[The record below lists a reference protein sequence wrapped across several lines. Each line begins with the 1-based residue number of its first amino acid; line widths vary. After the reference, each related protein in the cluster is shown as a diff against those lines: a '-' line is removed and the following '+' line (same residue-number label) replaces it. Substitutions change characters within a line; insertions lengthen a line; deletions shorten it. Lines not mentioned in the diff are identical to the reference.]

1 MPTPREASI
10 WGKIRTDL
18 NEAQQNIL
26 NGRYAEAM
34 VLDRE
39 ILKRIVRMQVDKAVL
54 VSNNLESDI
63 EQLFENRLISKET
76 RDQYHAIRLYAEQ
89 TENGVQAT
97 AQAANDSFSLLKD
110 ALEHY
115 VDSNAQR
122 SSGGGYETRS
132 FQGSSRFSSG
142 YSGPAA
148 GERSFAAAGSDS
160 YASTDAADSVSSSY
174 EADGS
179 DDADTVRRYTAPE
192 NEGEYDTAAGSGDV
206 DAGAATAPR
215 SSFDASGVDL
225 PLGNAPRRSGSNVH
239 HRSSRNTN
247 QRPTRPLRDSER
259 VSRNGNRR
267 PAATS
272 TAKRAAA
279 SGRRNANRPR
289 GGQKGRKQ
297 ELDLYGTIDACV
309 CCLDSINY
317 VTDTEVLREA
327 CRRVQLFLM
336 PGAPFI
342 FDINTR
348 EKLERIDGQS
358 FVREDEDIFCVW
370 QTRIDEDDLCH
381 YDFDFFE
388 LNEEG
393 AWNRYQEH
401 HAERIYSVE
410 TLVQLLKDT
419 GFEHIEVRGELSD
432 NPPEEG
438 EERIFLIA
446 NANLEEK
453 HDRRK

>member
-122 SSGGGYETRS
+122 SSGGSYETRS

-179 DDADTVRRYTAPE
+179 DDADTVRRYTATE
-192 NEGEYDTAAGSGDV
+192 NEGGYDTDTGSEDFGAGTAA
-206 DAGAATAPR
+206 APR

-267 PAATS
+267 PAAAS
-272 TAKRAAA
+272 TAKQAAA

-297 ELDLYGTIDACV
+297 ELDLYGILKYVIPILCLILAVILIRVLMGNSGSSTIETTPAATVAVTESVMETDPIVPETTAAPEPTTAIYMTTTGVKVRTEPNTDCRVLAVLDAGTQ
-309 CCLDSINY
+309 
-317 VTDTEVLREA
+317 VTYKGEA
-327 CRRVQLFLM
+327 DGWVNIDYNGENAYIKSDFVQ
-336 PGAPFI
+336 PVA
-342 FDINTR
+342 
-348 EKLERIDGQS
+348 
-358 FVREDEDIFCVW
+358 
-370 QTRIDEDDLCH
+370 
-381 YDFDFFE
+381 
-388 LNEEG
+388 
-393 AWNRYQEH
+393 
-401 HAERIYSVE
+401 AETPAAE
-410 TLVQLLKDT
+410 T
-419 GFEHIEVRGELSD
+419 
-432 NPPEEG
+432 P
-438 EERIFLIA
+438 A
-446 NANLEEK
+446 A
-453 HDRRK
+453 

>member
-122 SSGGGYETRS
+122 SSGSSYETRS

-148 GERSFAAAGSDS
+148 ASDSYPAAGADAGSDS
-160 YASTDAADSVSSSY
+160 YTAEATRDEASEDDM
-174 EADGS
+174 EAMG
-179 DDADTVRRYTAPE
+179 R
-192 NEGEYDTAAGSGDV
+192 YDTATGADGYAAGIDTASGNAG
-206 DAGAATAPR
+206 DASASAPR
-215 SSFDASGVDL
+215 ASFDASGVDI

-267 PAATS
+267 PAAAG
-272 TAKRAAA
+272 TAKRASA
-279 SGRRNANRPR
+279 SSARRNGSRPR

-297 ELDLYGTIDACV
+297 ELDLYGILKYVIPILCLILAVILIRVLMGGSGSSTIETTPAATVAVTEPVMETEPIVPETTAAPEPTAIYMTTTGVKVRTEPNTDCRVLAVLDAGTQ
-309 CCLDSINY
+309 
-317 VTDTEVLREA
+317 VTYKGEA
-327 CRRVQLFLM
+327 DGWVNIDYNGESAYIKSDFVQ
-336 PGAPFI
+336 PVAAETPA
-342 FDINTR
+342 
-348 EKLERIDGQS
+348 
-358 FVREDEDIFCVW
+358 
-370 QTRIDEDDLCH
+370 
-381 YDFDFFE
+381 
-388 LNEEG
+388 EETP
-393 AWNRYQEH
+393 A
-401 HAERIYSVE
+401 A
-410 TLVQLLKDT
+410 
-419 GFEHIEVRGELSD
+419 
-432 NPPEEG
+432 
-438 EERIFLIA
+438 
-446 NANLEEK
+446 
-453 HDRRK
+453 

>member
-63 EQLFENRLISKET
+63 EQLFENRLLSKEM

-89 TENGVQAT
+89 AEGGIQAT
-97 AQAANDSFSLLKD
+97 AQAANDSFALLKD

-122 SSGGGYETRS
+122 SSGSSYETRS

-148 GERSFAAAGSDS
+148 ASDSYPAAGADAGSDS
-160 YASTDAADSVSSSY
+160 YTAEATRDEASEDDMEAA
-174 EADGS
+174 
-179 DDADTVRRYTAPE
+179 VR
-192 NEGEYDTAAGSGDV
+192 YDTAADAAGY
-206 DAGAATAPR
+206 DAGIDTASGNAGDASASAPR
-215 SSFDASGVDL
+215 ASFDASGVDI

-267 PAATS
+267 PAAAG
-272 TAKRAAA
+272 TAKRASA
-279 SGRRNANRPR
+279 SAGRRNGSRPR
-289 GGQKGRKQ
+289 GGQKGRQQ
-297 ELDLYGTIDACV
+297 ELDLYGILKYVIPILCLILAVILIRVLMGGSGSSTIETTPAATVAVTEPVMETEPIVPETTAAPEPTAIYMTTTGVKVRTEPNTDCRVLAVLDAGTQV
-309 CCLDSINY
+309 SY
-317 VTDTEVLREA
+317 KGEA
-327 CRRVQLFLM
+327 DGWVNIDYNGENAYIKSDFVQ
-336 PGAPFI
+336 PVAAETPA
-342 FDINTR
+342 
-348 EKLERIDGQS
+348 
-358 FVREDEDIFCVW
+358 
-370 QTRIDEDDLCH
+370 
-381 YDFDFFE
+381 
-388 LNEEG
+388 EETP
-393 AWNRYQEH
+393 A
-401 HAERIYSVE
+401 A
-410 TLVQLLKDT
+410 
-419 GFEHIEVRGELSD
+419 
-432 NPPEEG
+432 
-438 EERIFLIA
+438 
-446 NANLEEK
+446 
-453 HDRRK
+453 

>member
-89 TENGVQAT
+89 AEGGVQAT

-122 SSGGGYETRS
+122 SSGSSYETRS

-148 GERSFAAAGSDS
+148 ASDS
-160 YASTDAADSVSSSY
+160 YAAAATDSY
-174 EADGS
+174 TTEATRAEAS
-179 DDADTVRRYTAPE
+179 EDDMEAMERYDA
-192 NEGEYDTAAGSGDV
+192 GIDTASGNAG
-206 DAGAATAPR
+206 DASASAPR
-215 SSFDASGVDL
+215 ASFDASGVDI
-225 PLGNAPRRSGSNVH
+225 PLGNAPRRSGSNVR

-267 PAATS
+267 PAAAGT
-272 TAKRAAA
+272 TKRDSA
-279 SGRRNANRPR
+279 SAGRRNGSRPR

-297 ELDLYGTIDACV
+297 ELDVYGILKYVIPILCLILAVILIRVLMGGSGSSTIETTPAATVAVTEPVMETEAIVPETTAAPEPTAIYMTTTGVKVRTEPNTDCRVLAVLDAGTQV
-309 CCLDSINY
+309 SY
-317 VTDTEVLREA
+317 KGEA
-327 CRRVQLFLM
+327 DGWVNIDYNGESAYIKSDFVQ
-336 PGAPFI
+336 PVAAETPA
-342 FDINTR
+342 
-348 EKLERIDGQS
+348 
-358 FVREDEDIFCVW
+358 
-370 QTRIDEDDLCH
+370 
-381 YDFDFFE
+381 
-388 LNEEG
+388 EETP
-393 AWNRYQEH
+393 A
-401 HAERIYSVE
+401 A
-410 TLVQLLKDT
+410 
-419 GFEHIEVRGELSD
+419 
-432 NPPEEG
+432 
-438 EERIFLIA
+438 
-446 NANLEEK
+446 
-453 HDRRK
+453 

>member
-115 VDSNAQR
+115 VDTNAQR
-122 SSGGGYETRS
+122 SSGSSYEARG

-148 GERSFAAAGSDS
+148 ASDS
-160 YASTDAADSVSSSY
+160 YPAAGAAAATDS
-174 EADGS
+174 
-179 DDADTVRRYTAPE
+179 YTAAATRDE
-192 NEGEYDTAAGSGDV
+192 ASEDDMEAMGRYDTATGAAGY
-206 DAGAATAPR
+206 DAGIDTASGNAGDASASAPR
-215 SSFDASGVDL
+215 ASFDASGVDI
-225 PLGNAPRRSGSNVH
+225 PLGNAPRRSGSNVR

-267 PAATS
+267 PAAAG
-272 TAKRAAA
+272 TAKRDSA
-279 SGRRNANRPR
+279 SAGRRNGIRPR

-297 ELDLYGTIDACV
+297 ELDVYGILKYVIPILCLILAVILIRVLMGGSGSSTIETTPAATVAATEPVLETEAIVPETTAAPEPTTAIYMTTTGVKVRTEPNTDCRVLAVLDAGTQV
-309 CCLDSINY
+309 SY
-317 VTDTEVLREA
+317 KGEA
-327 CRRVQLFLM
+327 DGWVNIDYNGENAYIKSDFVQ
-336 PGAPFI
+336 PVA
-342 FDINTR
+342 
-348 EKLERIDGQS
+348 
-358 FVREDEDIFCVW
+358 
-370 QTRIDEDDLCH
+370 
-381 YDFDFFE
+381 
-388 LNEEG
+388 
-393 AWNRYQEH
+393 
-401 HAERIYSVE
+401 AETPAAE
-410 TLVQLLKDT
+410 T
-419 GFEHIEVRGELSD
+419 
-432 NPPEEG
+432 P
-438 EERIFLIA
+438 A
-446 NANLEEK
+446 A
-453 HDRRK
+453 

>member
-148 GERSFAAAGSDS
+148 SERSFAAAGSDS

-179 DDADTVRRYTAPE
+179 DDADTVRRYTATE
-192 NEGEYDTAAGSGDV
+192 NEGGYDTAADSEDFG
-206 DAGAATAPR
+206 AGAAAAPR

-225 PLGNAPRRSGSNVH
+225 PLRNAPRRSGSHVH
-239 HRSSRNTN
+239 HRSNRNAN

-267 PAATS
+267 PAAAS

-297 ELDLYGTIDACV
+297 ELDLYGILKYVIPILCLILAVILIRVLMGNSGSSTIETTPAATVTATEPVMETEPIVPETTAAPEPTTAIYMTTTGVKVRTEPNTDCRVLAVLDAGTQ
-309 CCLDSINY
+309 
-317 VTDTEVLREA
+317 VTYKGEA
-327 CRRVQLFLM
+327 DGWVNIDYNGEDAYIKSDFVQ
-336 PGAPFI
+336 PVA
-342 FDINTR
+342 
-348 EKLERIDGQS
+348 
-358 FVREDEDIFCVW
+358 
-370 QTRIDEDDLCH
+370 
-381 YDFDFFE
+381 
-388 LNEEG
+388 
-393 AWNRYQEH
+393 
-401 HAERIYSVE
+401 AETPAAE
-410 TLVQLLKDT
+410 T
-419 GFEHIEVRGELSD
+419 
-432 NPPEEG
+432 P
-438 EERIFLIA
+438 A
-446 NANLEEK
+446 A
-453 HDRRK
+453 

>member
-89 TENGVQAT
+89 AEGGVQAT

-122 SSGGGYETRS
+122 SSGSSYETRS

-148 GERSFAAAGSDS
+148 ASDS
-160 YASTDAADSVSSSY
+160 YPAAGAAAATDS
-174 EADGS
+174 
-179 DDADTVRRYTAPE
+179 YTAE
-192 NEGEYDTAAGSGDV
+192 ATRAEASEDDMEAMGRYDTAAGATGY
-206 DAGAATAPR
+206 DAGIDTASVNTGDASASAPR
-215 SSFDASGVDL
+215 ASFDASGVDI
-225 PLGNAPRRSGSNVH
+225 PLGNAPRRSGSNVR

-267 PAATS
+267 PAAAG

-279 SGRRNANRPR
+279 SGRRNGSRPR

-297 ELDLYGTIDACV
+297 ELDLYGILKYVIPILCLILAVILIRVLMGGSGSSTIETTPAATVAVTEPVMETEPIVPETTAAPEPTAIYMTTTGVKVRTEPNTDCRVLAVLDAGTQV
-309 CCLDSINY
+309 SY
-317 VTDTEVLREA
+317 KGEA
-327 CRRVQLFLM
+327 DGWVNIDYNGESAYIKSDFVQ
-336 PGAPFI
+336 PVAAETPA
-342 FDINTR
+342 
-348 EKLERIDGQS
+348 
-358 FVREDEDIFCVW
+358 
-370 QTRIDEDDLCH
+370 
-381 YDFDFFE
+381 
-388 LNEEG
+388 EETP
-393 AWNRYQEH
+393 A
-401 HAERIYSVE
+401 A
-410 TLVQLLKDT
+410 
-419 GFEHIEVRGELSD
+419 
-432 NPPEEG
+432 
-438 EERIFLIA
+438 
-446 NANLEEK
+446 
-453 HDRRK
+453 

>member
-97 AQAANDSFSLLKD
+97 AQVANDSFSLLKD

-122 SSGGGYETRS
+122 SSGGSYETRS

-160 YASTDAADSVSSSY
+160 YASTDAADSVSSRY

-179 DDADTVRRYTAPE
+179 DDADNVRRYTATE
-192 NEGEYDTAAGSGDV
+192 NEDGYDTDTGSEDFGAGTAA
-206 DAGAATAPR
+206 APR

-267 PAATS
+267 PAASS
-272 TAKRAAA
+272 TAKQAAA

-297 ELDLYGTIDACV
+297 ELDLYGILKYVIPILCLILAVILIRVLMGNSGSSTIETTPAATVAVTESVMETDPIVPETTAAPEPTTAIYMTTTGVKVRTEPNTDCRVLAVLDAGTQ
-309 CCLDSINY
+309 
-317 VTDTEVLREA
+317 VTYKGEA
-327 CRRVQLFLM
+327 DGWVNIDYNGENAYIKSDFVQ
-336 PGAPFI
+336 PV
-342 FDINTR
+342 T
-348 EKLERIDGQS
+348 
-358 FVREDEDIFCVW
+358 
-370 QTRIDEDDLCH
+370 
-381 YDFDFFE
+381 
-388 LNEEG
+388 
-393 AWNRYQEH
+393 
-401 HAERIYSVE
+401 AETPAAE
-410 TLVQLLKDT
+410 T
-419 GFEHIEVRGELSD
+419 
-432 NPPEEG
+432 P
-438 EERIFLIA
+438 A
-446 NANLEEK
+446 A
-453 HDRRK
+453 

>member
-34 VLDRE
+34 ILDRE

-122 SSGGGYETRS
+122 SSGGSYETRS

-179 DDADTVRRYTAPE
+179 DDADTVRRYTATE
-192 NEGEYDTAAGSGDV
+192 NEGGYDTDTGSEDFGAGTAA
-206 DAGAATAPR
+206 APR

-239 HRSSRNTN
+239 HRSIRNTN

-267 PAATS
+267 PAAAS
-272 TAKRAAA
+272 TAKQAAA

-297 ELDLYGTIDACV
+297 ELDLYGILKYVIPILCLILAVILIRVLMGNSGSSTIETTPAATVAVTESVMETDPIVPETTAAPEPTTAIYMTTTGVKVRTEPNTDCRVLAVLDAGTQ
-309 CCLDSINY
+309 
-317 VTDTEVLREA
+317 VTYKGEA
-327 CRRVQLFLM
+327 DGWVNIDYNGENAYIKSDFVQ
-336 PGAPFI
+336 PVA
-342 FDINTR
+342 
-348 EKLERIDGQS
+348 
-358 FVREDEDIFCVW
+358 
-370 QTRIDEDDLCH
+370 
-381 YDFDFFE
+381 
-388 LNEEG
+388 
-393 AWNRYQEH
+393 
-401 HAERIYSVE
+401 AETPAAE
-410 TLVQLLKDT
+410 T
-419 GFEHIEVRGELSD
+419 
-432 NPPEEG
+432 P
-438 EERIFLIA
+438 A
-446 NANLEEK
+446 A
-453 HDRRK
+453 

>member
-34 VLDRE
+34 VLNRE

-148 GERSFAAAGSDS
+148 GSDS

-179 DDADTVRRYTAPE
+179 DDADTVRRYTATE
-192 NEGEYDTAAGSGDV
+192 NEGGYDTAAGSEDFG
-206 DAGAATAPR
+206 AGAATAPR

-267 PAATS
+267 PAAAS
-272 TAKRAAA
+272 TAKRAAV

-297 ELDLYGTIDACV
+297 ELDLYGILKYVIPILCLILAVILIRVLMGNSGSSTIETTPAATVAATEPVMETEPIVPETTAAPEPTTAIYMTTTGVKVRTEPNTDCRVLAVLDAGTQV
-309 CCLDSINY
+309 TYKGEADGWVNIDYNGEDAY
-317 VTDTEVLREA
+317 VKSDF
-327 CRRVQLFLM
+327 VQ
-336 PGAPFI
+336 PVA
-342 FDINTR
+342 
-348 EKLERIDGQS
+348 
-358 FVREDEDIFCVW
+358 
-370 QTRIDEDDLCH
+370 
-381 YDFDFFE
+381 
-388 LNEEG
+388 
-393 AWNRYQEH
+393 
-401 HAERIYSVE
+401 AETPAAE
-410 TLVQLLKDT
+410 T
-419 GFEHIEVRGELSD
+419 
-432 NPPEEG
+432 P
-438 EERIFLIA
+438 A
-446 NANLEEK
+446 A
-453 HDRRK
+453 

>member
-89 TENGVQAT
+89 AEGGVQAT

-122 SSGGGYETRS
+122 SSGSSYETRS

-148 GERSFAAAGSDS
+148 ASDS
-160 YASTDAADSVSSSY
+160 YPAAGADSGSSAAAATDS
-174 EADGS
+174 
-179 DDADTVRRYTAPE
+179 YTAE
-192 NEGEYDTAAGSGDV
+192 ATRAEASEDDMEAMERYDAGIDTASGNAG
-206 DAGAATAPR
+206 DASASAPR
-215 SSFDASGVDL
+215 ASFDASGVDI
-225 PLGNAPRRSGSNVH
+225 PLGNAPRRSGSNVR

-267 PAATS
+267 PAAAG

-279 SGRRNANRPR
+279 SGRRNGSRPR

-297 ELDLYGTIDACV
+297 ELDVYGILKYVIPILCLILAVILIRVLMGGSGSSTIETTPAATVAVTEPVMETEAIVPETTAAPEPTTAIYMTTTGVKVRTEPNTDCRVLAVLDAGTQV
-309 CCLDSINY
+309 SY
-317 VTDTEVLREA
+317 KGEA
-327 CRRVQLFLM
+327 DGWVNIDYNGEDAYIKSDFVQ
-336 PGAPFI
+336 PVA
-342 FDINTR
+342 
-348 EKLERIDGQS
+348 
-358 FVREDEDIFCVW
+358 
-370 QTRIDEDDLCH
+370 
-381 YDFDFFE
+381 
-388 LNEEG
+388 
-393 AWNRYQEH
+393 
-401 HAERIYSVE
+401 AETPAAE
-410 TLVQLLKDT
+410 T
-419 GFEHIEVRGELSD
+419 
-432 NPPEEG
+432 P
-438 EERIFLIA
+438 A
-446 NANLEEK
+446 A
-453 HDRRK
+453 

>member
-89 TENGVQAT
+89 AEGGVQAT

-122 SSGGGYETRS
+122 SSGSSYETRS

-148 GERSFAAAGSDS
+148 ASDSYPAAGADAGSDS
-160 YASTDAADSVSSSY
+160 YTAEATRDEASEDDMEAA
-174 EADGS
+174 G
-179 DDADTVRRYTAPE
+179 R
-192 NEGEYDTAAGSGDV
+192 YDTAAGAAGY
-206 DAGAATAPR
+206 DAGIDTASGNAGDASASAPR
-215 SSFDASGVDL
+215 ASFDASGVDI

-267 PAATS
+267 PAAAS

-297 ELDLYGTIDACV
+297 ELDLYGILKYVIPILCLILAVILIRVLMGNSGSSTIETTPAATVAATEPVMETEPIVPETTAAPEPTTAIYMTTTGVKVRTEPNTDCRVLAVLDAGTQ
-309 CCLDSINY
+309 
-317 VTDTEVLREA
+317 VTYKGEA
-327 CRRVQLFLM
+327 DGWVNIDYNGEDAYIKSDFVQ
-336 PGAPFI
+336 PVA
-342 FDINTR
+342 
-348 EKLERIDGQS
+348 
-358 FVREDEDIFCVW
+358 
-370 QTRIDEDDLCH
+370 
-381 YDFDFFE
+381 
-388 LNEEG
+388 
-393 AWNRYQEH
+393 
-401 HAERIYSVE
+401 AETPAAE
-410 TLVQLLKDT
+410 T
-419 GFEHIEVRGELSD
+419 
-432 NPPEEG
+432 P
-438 EERIFLIA
+438 A
-446 NANLEEK
+446 A
-453 HDRRK
+453 

>member
-89 TENGVQAT
+89 TEGGVQAT

-122 SSGGGYETRS
+122 SSGSSYETRS

-148 GERSFAAAGSDS
+148 ASDS
-160 YASTDAADSVSSSY
+160 YPA
-174 EADGS
+174 
-179 DDADTVRRYTAPE
+179 
-192 NEGEYDTAAGSGDV
+192 
-206 DAGAATAPR
+206 AGAAAATDSYTAEATRAEASEDDMEAMERYDAGIDTASGNAGDASASAPR
-215 SSFDASGVDL
+215 ASFDASGVDI
-225 PLGNAPRRSGSNVH
+225 PLGNAPRRSGSNVR

-267 PAATS
+267 PAAAGT
-272 TAKRAAA
+272 TKRDSA
-279 SGRRNANRPR
+279 SAGRRNGSRPR
-289 GGQKGRKQ
+289 DGQKGRKQ
-297 ELDLYGTIDACV
+297 ELDVYGILKYVIPILCLILAVILIRVLMGGSGSSTIETTPAATVAVTEPVMETEPIVPETTAAPEPTAIYMTTTGVKVRTEPNTDCRVLAVLDAGTQV
-309 CCLDSINY
+309 SY
-317 VTDTEVLREA
+317 KGEA
-327 CRRVQLFLM
+327 DGWVNIDYNGEDAYIKSDFVQ
-336 PGAPFI
+336 PVA
-342 FDINTR
+342 
-348 EKLERIDGQS
+348 
-358 FVREDEDIFCVW
+358 
-370 QTRIDEDDLCH
+370 
-381 YDFDFFE
+381 
-388 LNEEG
+388 
-393 AWNRYQEH
+393 
-401 HAERIYSVE
+401 AETPAAE
-410 TLVQLLKDT
+410 T
-419 GFEHIEVRGELSD
+419 
-432 NPPEEG
+432 P
-438 EERIFLIA
+438 A
-446 NANLEEK
+446 A
-453 HDRRK
+453 

>member
-142 YSGPAA
+142 YSGPTA

-179 DDADTVRRYTAPE
+179 DDADTVRRYTATE
-192 NEGEYDTAAGSGDV
+192 NEGGYDTATGSEDFS
-206 DAGAATAPR
+206 AGAAAAPR

-225 PLGNAPRRSGSNVH
+225 PLGNAPRRSGSHVH

-267 PAATS
+267 PTADS

-297 ELDLYGTIDACV
+297 ELDLYGILKYVIPILCLILAVILIRVLMGNSGSSTIETTPAATVAVTESVMETEPIVPETTAAPEPTTAIYMTTTGVKVRTEPNTDCRVLAVLDAGTQ
-309 CCLDSINY
+309 
-317 VTDTEVLREA
+317 VTYKGEA
-327 CRRVQLFLM
+327 DGWVNIDYNGEDAYIKSDFVQ
-336 PGAPFI
+336 PVA
-342 FDINTR
+342 
-348 EKLERIDGQS
+348 
-358 FVREDEDIFCVW
+358 
-370 QTRIDEDDLCH
+370 
-381 YDFDFFE
+381 
-388 LNEEG
+388 
-393 AWNRYQEH
+393 
-401 HAERIYSVE
+401 AETPAAE
-410 TLVQLLKDT
+410 T
-419 GFEHIEVRGELSD
+419 
-432 NPPEEG
+432 P
-438 EERIFLIA
+438 A
-446 NANLEEK
+446 A
-453 HDRRK
+453 

>member
-63 EQLFENRLISKET
+63 EQLFESRLISKET

-122 SSGGGYETRS
+122 SSGSSYETRS

-160 YASTDAADSVSSSY
+160 YASTDAADSVSSRY

-179 DDADTVRRYTAPE
+179 DDADAVRRYTATE
-192 NEGEYDTAAGSGDV
+192 SEDGYDTAATSEDFG
-206 DAGAATAPR
+206 AGAAAAPR

-267 PAATS
+267 PTADS

-297 ELDLYGTIDACV
+297 ELDLYGILKYVIPILCLILAVILIRVLMGNSGSSTIETTPAATVAVTESVMETDPIVPETTAAPEPTTAIYMTTTGVKVRTEPNTDCRVLAVLDAGTQ
-309 CCLDSINY
+309 
-317 VTDTEVLREA
+317 VTYKGEA
-327 CRRVQLFLM
+327 DGWVNIDYNGENAYIKSDFVQ
-336 PGAPFI
+336 PVA
-342 FDINTR
+342 
-348 EKLERIDGQS
+348 
-358 FVREDEDIFCVW
+358 
-370 QTRIDEDDLCH
+370 
-381 YDFDFFE
+381 
-388 LNEEG
+388 
-393 AWNRYQEH
+393 
-401 HAERIYSVE
+401 AETPAAE
-410 TLVQLLKDT
+410 T
-419 GFEHIEVRGELSD
+419 
-432 NPPEEG
+432 P
-438 EERIFLIA
+438 A
-446 NANLEEK
+446 A
-453 HDRRK
+453 

>member
-76 RDQYHAIRLYAEQ
+76 RDQYHAIRLYADQ
-89 TENGVQAT
+89 TESGVQAT

-122 SSGGGYETRS
+122 SSGSSYETRS

-148 GERSFAAAGSDS
+148 ASDSYPAAGADSGSDS
-160 YASTDAADSVSSSY
+160 YTTEATRDEASADDMAAAGRYDATTGAAGY
-174 EADGS
+174 
-179 DDADTVRRYTAPE
+179 DA
-192 NEGEYDTAAGSGDV
+192 GIDTAAGNAGD
-206 DAGAATAPR
+206 ASASAPR
-215 SSFDASGVDL
+215 ASFDASGVDL

-267 PAATS
+267 PAAAG
-272 TAKRAAA
+272 TAKRTGTSA
-279 SGRRNANRPR
+279 GRGGSRPR

-297 ELDLYGTIDACV
+297 ELDVYGILKYVIPILCLILAVILIRVLMGGSGSSTIETTPAATVAVTEPVMETEPIVPETTAAPETTAIYMTTTGVKVRTEPNTDCRVLAVLDAGTQV
-309 CCLDSINY
+309 SY
-317 VTDTEVLREA
+317 KGEA
-327 CRRVQLFLM
+327 DGWVNIDYNGESAYIKSDFVQ
-336 PGAPFI
+336 PVAAETPA
-342 FDINTR
+342 
-348 EKLERIDGQS
+348 
-358 FVREDEDIFCVW
+358 
-370 QTRIDEDDLCH
+370 
-381 YDFDFFE
+381 
-388 LNEEG
+388 EETP
-393 AWNRYQEH
+393 A
-401 HAERIYSVE
+401 A
-410 TLVQLLKDT
+410 
-419 GFEHIEVRGELSD
+419 
-432 NPPEEG
+432 
-438 EERIFLIA
+438 
-446 NANLEEK
+446 
-453 HDRRK
+453 

>member
-122 SSGGGYETRS
+122 SSGGSYETRS

-160 YASTDAADSVSSSY
+160 YASTDAADSVSSRY

-179 DDADTVRRYTAPE
+179 DDADTVRRYTATE
-192 NEGEYDTAAGSGDV
+192 NEGGYDTDTGSEDFGAGTAA
-206 DAGAATAPR
+206 APR

-239 HRSSRNTN
+239 HRSIRNTN

-267 PAATS
+267 PAAAS
-272 TAKRAAA
+272 TAKQAAA

-297 ELDLYGTIDACV
+297 ELDLYGILKYVIPILCLILAVILIRVLMGNSGSSTIETTPAATVAVTESVMETDPIVPETTAAPEPTTAIYMTTTGVKVRTEPNTDCRVLAVLDAGTQ
-309 CCLDSINY
+309 
-317 VTDTEVLREA
+317 VTYKGEA
-327 CRRVQLFLM
+327 DGWVNIDYNGENAYIKSDFVQ
-336 PGAPFI
+336 PVA
-342 FDINTR
+342 
-348 EKLERIDGQS
+348 
-358 FVREDEDIFCVW
+358 
-370 QTRIDEDDLCH
+370 
-381 YDFDFFE
+381 
-388 LNEEG
+388 
-393 AWNRYQEH
+393 
-401 HAERIYSVE
+401 AETPAAE
-410 TLVQLLKDT
+410 T
-419 GFEHIEVRGELSD
+419 
-432 NPPEEG
+432 P
-438 EERIFLIA
+438 A
-446 NANLEEK
+446 A
-453 HDRRK
+453 

>member
-89 TENGVQAT
+89 AEGGVQAT

-122 SSGGGYETRS
+122 SSGSGYETRS
-132 FQGSSRFSSG
+132 FQSSSRFSSG

-148 GERSFAAAGSDS
+148 ASDSYPAAGADAGSDS
-160 YASTDAADSVSSSY
+160 YTAEATRAEASEDDM
-174 EADGS
+174 EAMG
-179 DDADTVRRYTAPE
+179 R
-192 NEGEYDTAAGSGDV
+192 YDTATGADGYAAGIDTASVNAGD
-206 DAGAATAPR
+206 ASASAPR
-215 SSFDASGVDL
+215 ASFDASGVDI

-267 PAATS
+267 PAAAG

-279 SGRRNANRPR
+279 SGRRNGNRPR

-297 ELDLYGTIDACV
+297 ELDLYGILKYVIPILCLILAVILIRVLMGNSGSSTIETTPAATVAVTEPVMETEAIVPETTAAPEPTTAIYMTTTGVKVRTEPNTNCRVLAVLDAGTQV
-309 CCLDSINY
+309 SY
-317 VTDTEVLREA
+317 KGEA
-327 CRRVQLFLM
+327 DGWVNIDYNGENAYIKSDFVQ
-336 PGAPFI
+336 PVA
-342 FDINTR
+342 
-348 EKLERIDGQS
+348 
-358 FVREDEDIFCVW
+358 
-370 QTRIDEDDLCH
+370 
-381 YDFDFFE
+381 
-388 LNEEG
+388 
-393 AWNRYQEH
+393 
-401 HAERIYSVE
+401 AE
-410 TLVQLLKDT
+410 T
-419 GFEHIEVRGELSD
+419 
-432 NPPEEG
+432 P
-438 EERIFLIA
+438 A
-446 NANLEEK
+446 A
-453 HDRRK
+453 

>member
-179 DDADTVRRYTAPE
+179 DDADTVRRYTATE
-192 NEGEYDTAAGSGDV
+192 SEGGYDAVAGSEDFG
-206 DAGAATAPR
+206 AEAATAPR

-267 PAATS
+267 PAAAS

-297 ELDLYGTIDACV
+297 ELDLYGILKYVIPILCLILAVILIRVLMGNSGSSTIETTPAATVAATEPVMETEPIVPETTAAPEPTTAIYMTTTGVKVRTEPNTDCRVLAVLDAGTQ
-309 CCLDSINY
+309 
-317 VTDTEVLREA
+317 VTYKGEA
-327 CRRVQLFLM
+327 DGWVNIDYNGEDAYIKSDFVQ
-336 PGAPFI
+336 PVA
-342 FDINTR
+342 
-348 EKLERIDGQS
+348 
-358 FVREDEDIFCVW
+358 
-370 QTRIDEDDLCH
+370 
-381 YDFDFFE
+381 
-388 LNEEG
+388 
-393 AWNRYQEH
+393 
-401 HAERIYSVE
+401 AETPAAE
-410 TLVQLLKDT
+410 T
-419 GFEHIEVRGELSD
+419 
-432 NPPEEG
+432 P
-438 EERIFLIA
+438 A
-446 NANLEEK
+446 A
-453 HDRRK
+453 

>member
-122 SSGGGYETRS
+122 SSGGSYETRS

-160 YASTDAADSVSSSY
+160 YASTDAADSVSSRY

-179 DDADTVRRYTAPE
+179 DDADTVRRYTATE
-192 NEGEYDTAAGSGDV
+192 NEGGYDTDTGSEDFGAGTAA
-206 DAGAATAPR
+206 APR

-225 PLGNAPRRSGSNVH
+225 PLGNAPRRSGSNVY

-267 PAATS
+267 PAAAS
-272 TAKRAAA
+272 TAKQAAA

-297 ELDLYGTIDACV
+297 ELDLYGILKYVIPILCLILAVILIRVLMGNSGSSTIETTPAATVAVTESVMETDPIVPETTAAPEPTTAIYMTTTGVKVRTEPNTDCRVLAVLDAGTQ
-309 CCLDSINY
+309 
-317 VTDTEVLREA
+317 VTYKGEA
-327 CRRVQLFLM
+327 DGWVNIDYNGENAYIKSDFVQ
-336 PGAPFI
+336 PVA
-342 FDINTR
+342 
-348 EKLERIDGQS
+348 
-358 FVREDEDIFCVW
+358 
-370 QTRIDEDDLCH
+370 
-381 YDFDFFE
+381 
-388 LNEEG
+388 
-393 AWNRYQEH
+393 
-401 HAERIYSVE
+401 AETPAAE
-410 TLVQLLKDT
+410 T
-419 GFEHIEVRGELSD
+419 
-432 NPPEEG
+432 P
-438 EERIFLIA
+438 A
-446 NANLEEK
+446 A
-453 HDRRK
+453 

>member
-39 ILKRIVRMQVDKAVL
+39 ILKWIVRMQVDKAVL

-115 VDSNAQR
+115 VASNAQR
-122 SSGGGYETRS
+122 SSGGSYETRS

-160 YASTDAADSVSSSY
+160 YASTDAADSVGSRY

-179 DDADTVRRYTAPE
+179 DDADTVRRYTATE
-192 NEGEYDTAAGSGDV
+192 NEGGYDTDTGSEDFGAGT
-206 DAGAATAPR
+206 AATPR

-267 PAATS
+267 PAAAS
-272 TAKRAAA
+272 TAKQAAA

-297 ELDLYGTIDACV
+297 ELDLYGILKYVIPILCLILAVILIRVLMGNSGSSTIETTPAATVAVTESVMETDPIVPETTAAPEPTTAIYMTTTGVKVRTEPNTDCRVLAVLDAGTQ
-309 CCLDSINY
+309 
-317 VTDTEVLREA
+317 VTYKGEA
-327 CRRVQLFLM
+327 DGWVNIDYNGENAYIKSDFVQ
-336 PGAPFI
+336 PVA
-342 FDINTR
+342 
-348 EKLERIDGQS
+348 
-358 FVREDEDIFCVW
+358 
-370 QTRIDEDDLCH
+370 
-381 YDFDFFE
+381 
-388 LNEEG
+388 
-393 AWNRYQEH
+393 
-401 HAERIYSVE
+401 AETPAAE
-410 TLVQLLKDT
+410 T
-419 GFEHIEVRGELSD
+419 
-432 NPPEEG
+432 P
-438 EERIFLIA
+438 A
-446 NANLEEK
+446 A
-453 HDRRK
+453 

>member
-122 SSGGGYETRS
+122 SSGSSYETRS

-148 GERSFAAAGSDS
+148 ASDS
-160 YASTDAADSVSSSY
+160 YPTAGADSGSY
-174 EADGS
+174 AAAANDS
-179 DDADTVRRYTAPE
+179 YTAE
-192 NEGEYDTAAGSGDV
+192 ATRAEASEDDMEAMERYDAGIDTASGNAG
-206 DAGAATAPR
+206 DASASAPR
-215 SSFDASGVDL
+215 ASFDASGVDI
-225 PLGNAPRRSGSNVH
+225 PLGNAPRRSGSNVRH
-239 HRSSRNTN
+239 HSSRNTN

-267 PAATS
+267 PAAAG

-279 SGRRNANRPR
+279 SGRRNDSRPR

-297 ELDLYGTIDACV
+297 ELDVYGILKYVIPILCLILAVILIRVLMGGSGSSTIETTPAATVAVTEPVMETEAIVPETTAAPETTTAIYMTTTGVKVRTEPNTDCRVLAVLDAGTQV
-309 CCLDSINY
+309 SY
-317 VTDTEVLREA
+317 KGEA
-327 CRRVQLFLM
+327 DGWVNIDYNGEDAYIKSDFVQ
-336 PGAPFI
+336 PVAAETPA
-342 FDINTR
+342 
-348 EKLERIDGQS
+348 
-358 FVREDEDIFCVW
+358 
-370 QTRIDEDDLCH
+370 
-381 YDFDFFE
+381 
-388 LNEEG
+388 EETP
-393 AWNRYQEH
+393 A
-401 HAERIYSVE
+401 A
-410 TLVQLLKDT
+410 
-419 GFEHIEVRGELSD
+419 
-432 NPPEEG
+432 
-438 EERIFLIA
+438 
-446 NANLEEK
+446 
-453 HDRRK
+453 

>member
-39 ILKRIVRMQVDKAVL
+39 ILKRIIRMQVDKAVL

-142 YSGPAA
+142 HSGPAA

-179 DDADTVRRYTAPE
+179 DDADTVRRYTATE
-192 NEGEYDTAAGSGDV
+192 SEGGYDAVAGSEDFG
-206 DAGAATAPR
+206 AEAATAPR

-225 PLGNAPRRSGSNVH
+225 PLGNAPRRSGSTVH

-267 PAATS
+267 PAAAS

-289 GGQKGRKQ
+289 GGQKGRKL
-297 ELDLYGTIDACV
+297 ELDLYGILKYVIPILCLILAVILIRVLMGNSGSSTIETTPAATVAATEPVMETEPIVPETTAAPEPTTAIYMTTTGVKVRTEPNTDCRVLAVLDAGTQ
-309 CCLDSINY
+309 
-317 VTDTEVLREA
+317 VTYKGEA
-327 CRRVQLFLM
+327 DGWVNIDYNGEDAYIKSDFVQ
-336 PGAPFI
+336 PVA
-342 FDINTR
+342 
-348 EKLERIDGQS
+348 
-358 FVREDEDIFCVW
+358 
-370 QTRIDEDDLCH
+370 
-381 YDFDFFE
+381 
-388 LNEEG
+388 
-393 AWNRYQEH
+393 
-401 HAERIYSVE
+401 AETPAAE
-410 TLVQLLKDT
+410 T
-419 GFEHIEVRGELSD
+419 
-432 NPPEEG
+432 P
-438 EERIFLIA
+438 A
-446 NANLEEK
+446 A
-453 HDRRK
+453 